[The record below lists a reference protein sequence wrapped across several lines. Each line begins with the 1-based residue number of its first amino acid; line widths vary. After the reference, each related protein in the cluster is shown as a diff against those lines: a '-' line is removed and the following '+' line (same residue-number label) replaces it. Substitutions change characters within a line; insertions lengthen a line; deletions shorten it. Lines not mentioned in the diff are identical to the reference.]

1 MFTRDWHGRILIREK
16 VIQPLHK
23 VQVVAEMSCER
34 VGQVGDQISG
44 YLETIVQ
51 VIIPVRAHLELYEC
65 WMNLHGQQRCVW
77 WAYPSKS
84 SHHRHQVVIVFLS
97 GWAPVRQVI
106 TFRRLDRITTN
117 CCDRRSVQSLEAFSI
132 DRTRFSCRVSTTS
145 KVHLPVG
152 RELVL
157 CRGPEIVCI

>member
-34 VGQVGDQISG
+34 VGQVGDQSSG

-84 SHHRHQVVIVFLS
+84 SHHRHQVVIVFLLWL
-97 GWAPVRQVI
+97 GPRQ
-106 TFRRLDRITTN
+106 TGNNFSSTGQNNNKLL
-117 CCDRRSVQSLEAFSI
+117 RSSLGSVAGSFQYRSDAFLVS
-132 DRTRFSCRVSTTS
+132 RFYYLESSSASR
-145 KVHLPVG
+145 
-152 RELVL
+152 
-157 CRGPEIVCI
+157 